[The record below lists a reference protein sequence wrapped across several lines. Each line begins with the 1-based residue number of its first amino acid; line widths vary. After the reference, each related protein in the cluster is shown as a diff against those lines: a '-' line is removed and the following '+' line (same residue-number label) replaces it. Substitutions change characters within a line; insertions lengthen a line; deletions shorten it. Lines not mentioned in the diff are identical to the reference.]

1 MTASAIGTS
10 TYNFADLL
18 RRYRVNAGLSQEAL
32 AERAGLSVSGVA
44 ALERGRRTAPRPDTV
59 ALLADALTLDADE
72 RAALIAA
79 AAPSPTVPPAENAG
93 VRAFSSTLP
102 TPPTPLIGREHEE
115 AAVTHLLRQDGVR
128 LLTLTGPGG
137 VGKTRLATAVAL
149 DIQDVYAD
157 GVVFVDL
164 SALRDPTLVLP
175 IMAQTLGLREVGP
188 RGIDALLLA
197 SLRPKH
203 LLLVLD
209 NFEQVVDA
217 APSVAE
223 LVAACPRLVALV
235 TSRTALRVRAER
247 QFRVRPLPVP
257 AGDQPLPDVVGDY
270 AGYAAVRLFEERARA
285 AQPDFQVDAAN
296 VEAVARVCGRLDGL
310 PLAIELAA
318 ARITLLPPAAM
329 LSRLEQRLS
338 LSQRGARDLPARQQT
353 LRAAIDWSHDLLSEG
368 DKALF
373 RRLAVFAGGF
383 TAAAAGAV
391 CFGADVEVEVDHDS
405 ADAEVDHDGADAEVD
420 HDGAALEGLASL
432 LDRSLIHPVDVVAE
446 EPRFG
451 MLETIRAYALERL
464 EVSGASDTVRGRHA
478 AYVVSLAEAALP
490 HFFSADRDVWL
501 AGLDGE
507 IDNLRAA
514 LTWSTVTTQADTDAG
529 HGPVAASERR
539 DVGLRLVGALAWYWL
554 VRGRLREGR
563 LWAEAALVG
572 TDRTDR
578 GAARGAALTGAGLL
592 AQSQGDAAAAGP
604 WVEESADIFR
614 ALGVTRRLA
623 YALLLVGMTRVS
635 RGELAAARPVLE
647 EGCALHREVGN
658 AWGEATTVYH
668 LGNVAAALRDH
679 KEARARYDE
688 SLAIFRRSG
697 DALGTAVVLH
707 ALGAVAVGQGD
718 DATAEALFAE
728 SLPLLRTTG
737 DEYDLARAL
746 VAAGEIAVRRG
757 DARRAHEALTEGLRL
772 WRDIGLTAG
781 AVRALAGLAGL
792 ASSQGR
798 TERAGRLFGAA
809 KALSI
814 STGATPND
822 ARSID
827 IDQLVA
833 AAREQLDPPAFA
845 AGWSAGLLMTEE
857 QAISH
862 ALHDV

>member
-1 MTASAIGTS
+1 
-10 TYNFADLL
+10 
-18 RRYRVNAGLSQEAL
+18 
-32 AERAGLSVSGVA
+32 
-44 ALERGRRTAPRPDTV
+44 
-59 ALLADALTLDADE
+59 
-72 RAALIAA
+72 
-79 AAPSPTVPPAENAG
+79 
-93 VRAFSSTLP
+93 
-102 TPPTPLIGREHEE
+102 
-115 AAVTHLLRQDGVR
+115 
-128 LLTLTGPGG
+128 
-137 VGKTRLATAVAL
+137 
-149 DIQDVYAD
+149 
-157 GVVFVDL
+157 
-164 SALRDPTLVLP
+164 
-175 IMAQTLGLREVGP
+175 
-188 RGIDALLLA
+188 
-197 SLRPKH
+197 
-203 LLLVLD
+203 
-209 NFEQVVDA
+209 
-217 APSVAE
+217 
-223 LVAACPRLVALV
+223 
-235 TSRTALRVRAER
+235 
-247 QFRVRPLPVP
+247 
-257 AGDQPLPDVVGDY
+257 
-270 AGYAAVRLFEERARA
+270 
-285 AQPDFQVDAAN
+285 
-296 VEAVARVCGRLDGL
+296 
-310 PLAIELAA
+310 
-318 ARITLLPPAAM
+318 
-329 LSRLEQRLS
+329 
-338 LSQRGARDLPARQQT
+338 
-353 LRAAIDWSHDLLSEG
+353 
-368 DKALF
+368 
-373 RRLAVFAGGF
+373 
-383 TAAAAGAV
+383 V
-391 CFGADVEVEVDHDS
+391 CFGADAEVDHDG
-405 ADAEVDHDGADAEVD
+405 AEVEVDHDGADAEVD

-464 EVSGASDTVRGRHA
+464 EASGASDTVRGRHA
-478 AYVVSLAEAALP
+478 AYVVSLAEAAPP

-514 LTWSTVTTQADTDAG
+514 LTWSTTTAQADTDAG
-529 HGPVAASERR
+529 HGLVGASERR

-614 ALGVTRRLA
+614 GLGVTRRLA
-623 YALLLVGMTRVS
+623 YALLLLGMTRVS
-635 RGELAAARPVLE
+635 QGELAAARPVLE
-647 EGCALHREVGN
+647 EGRALHREVGN

-679 KEARARYDE
+679 EAARARYEE

-737 DEYDLARAL
+737 DQYDLARAL

-809 KALSI
+809 KALST

-857 QAISH
+857 GAISD
-862 ALHDV
+862 ALHTPLQ